1 MGSCGGSRQVW
12 TQVDH
17 WNRISTDMQS
27 LGIQDKNESYFLLN
41 NLLSLNTE
49 LENDSIP
56 YESSHRRG
64 DGAAGRGEIFNMD
77 WLDSL
82 EFKEENQENEE
93 SGYPEKDSER
103 KRKHNQV
110 EKARRLFI
118 DAKIREL
125 GTLLPS
131 REEMVHE
138 LAKDIKYNKGGIL
151 AATVSYLKMLKMD
164 QIRKN
169 HLEEEV
175 RAQALQ
181 NRKLLNK
188 IQEYEKEM
196 KSYGI
201 TVDEWSVEEITT
213 FDEFSPSNL
222 GGKIESV
229 GLAKTPRSFE
239 QLDMDYDSMDSTPNG
254 DPMISSA
261 GLKVSPASSTSSRG
275 SSIESVDDEL
285 EPRPAV
291 ETTGSKWKGSYE
303 RRRQTARPRP
313 ESYSPRI
320 PVVSRPYLGRNRTT
334 VETNAAA
341 AVVFPLPS
349 ALQDLG
355 DSWQLQRKRSE
366 WVGEQSEGLGVIR
379 AGPGLSPQGLSPDL
393 DSDQG
398 PPRKVILQGRP

>member
-1 MGSCGGSRQVW
+1 MG
-12 TQVDH
+12 
-17 WNRISTDMQS
+17 
-27 LGIQDKNESYFLLN
+27 
-41 NLLSLNTE
+41 
-49 LENDSIP
+49 
-56 YESSHRRG
+56 
-64 DGAAGRGEIFNMD
+64 
-77 WLDSL
+77 
-82 EFKEENQENEE
+82 
-93 SGYPEKDSER
+93 
-103 KRKHNQV
+103 
-110 EKARRLFI
+110 
-118 DAKIREL
+118 

-131 REEMVHE
+131 RDEMFHE

-201 TVDEWSVEEITT
+201 TVDEWSVEELTG
-213 FDEFSPSNL
+213 FGEEFSPTNL
-222 GGKIESV
+222 GGKVESV
-229 GLAKTPRSFE
+229 ALAKTPRSFE
-239 QLDMDYDSMDSTPNG
+239 QLDMDYDSMDSTTKG

-275 SSIESVDDEL
+275 SSIESVD
-285 EPRPAV
+285 
-291 ETTGSKWKGSYE
+291 E
-303 RRRQTARPRP
+303 RRRGRRWRQTARPRP

-320 PVVSRPYLGRNRTT
+320 PVVSRPYMGRNRP
-334 VETNAAA
+334 ETNA

-355 DSWQLQRKRSE
+355 DSWQLQRKRTGGCVI
-366 WVGEQSEGLGVIR
+366 WGGGEQSESLGVIR
-379 AGPGLSPQGLSPDL
+379 AGPGLSPCLSPD
-393 DSDQG
+393 SEDQG

>member
-1 MGSCGGSRQVW
+1 M
-12 TQVDH
+12 
-17 WNRISTDMQS
+17 
-27 LGIQDKNESYFLLN
+27 KFL
-41 NLLSLNTE
+41 
-49 LENDSIP
+49 
-56 YESSHRRG
+56 
-64 DGAAGRGEIFNMD
+64 
-77 WLDSL
+77 
-82 EFKEENQENEE
+82 
-93 SGYPEKDSER
+93 
-103 KRKHNQV
+103 
-110 EKARRLFI
+110 
-118 DAKIREL
+118 
-125 GTLLPS
+125 
-131 REEMVHE
+131 
-138 LAKDIKYNKGGIL
+138 
-151 AATVSYLKMLKMD
+151 
-164 QIRKN
+164 
-169 HLEEEV
+169 
-175 RAQALQ
+175 
-181 NRKLLNK
+181 
-188 IQEYEKEM
+188 QEYEKEM

-239 QLDMDYDSMDSTPNG
+239 QLDMDYDSMDSTPKG

-355 DSWQLQRKRSE
+355 DSWQLQRKRSG
-366 WVGEQSEGLGVIR
+366 WVGDQSEGLGVIR